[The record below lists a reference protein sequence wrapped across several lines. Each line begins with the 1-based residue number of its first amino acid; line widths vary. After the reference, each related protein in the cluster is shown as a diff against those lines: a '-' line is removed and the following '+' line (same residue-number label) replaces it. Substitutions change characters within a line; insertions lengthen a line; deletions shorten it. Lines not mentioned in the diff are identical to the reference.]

1 MRVITDVLISY
12 YVSKNTTHTH
22 TRISG
27 GFVIKFVQSARG
39 WLVHGKKREKHVAVL
54 WELVV
59 AKSDPTLLLIENIF
73 PNGKEEDK
81 VDKSKSGSNSKDNK
95 EGVFVVH
102 GPEIFSVTSPGK
114 NCFIFEFY
122 SIDLCS
128 FRRCCCLT
136 CKTKRVET
144 PHSFHKTVCWFLY
157 FAMLQC
163 LSAQHIESCLFK
175 MLSLLLFLNT
185 AYSSPSEK
193 NYEMSVGGFTCIDQ
207 QEAGGHHPSPSPPP
221 DPRTGPS

>member
-1 MRVITDVLISY
+1 MRVITDVLKSY

-144 PHSFHKTVCWFLY
+144 PHSFHKTLAFVDFCI
-157 FAMLQC
+157 LQC
-163 LSAQHIESCLFK
+163 CNAQHIESCLF
-175 MLSLLLFLNT
+175 
-185 AYSSPSEK
+185 
-193 NYEMSVGGFTCIDQ
+193 
-207 QEAGGHHPSPSPPP
+207 
-221 DPRTGPS
+221 